1 MQNLIPTNAIENT
14 IRVKFFGEPVLTT
27 AQLAEFY
34 GTSPNTIRK
43 NFNANKSRFI
53 DAKHYFRLT
62 GENLQQFKSE
72 VAEIYRAQKV
82 NLCVAESNVVQNDIT
97 ESNVV
102 QDCLAKKFHLI
113 APKQN
118 VLYLWTKRGAA
129 RHAKMLNTD
138 RAWDVFELLE
148 AAYFEKA
155 AEKEKPLPEEKPPI
169 ENPPPLDFIRTCTL
183 IGMATCARDPE
194 CFDKIARDAG
204 YFIANGKF
212 PDSSPQFKSLKEPI
226 KLFYL

>member
-1 MQNLIPTNAIENT
+1 MQNLIPITAFENMSR
-14 IRVKFFGEPVLTT
+14 IKYRKQLILTT
-27 AQLAEFY
+27 AQIAEFY
-34 GTSPNTIRK
+34 GTSPIRIQQ
-43 NFNANKSRFI
+43 NFNSNSDKFI
-53 DAKHYFRLT
+53 EGNHYFKVEGNDL
-62 GENLQQFKSE
+62 ENLRF
-72 VAEIYRAQKV
+72 AQ
-82 NLCVAESNVVQNDIT
+82 NELQISPMT
-97 ESNVV
+97 R
-102 QDCLAKKFHLI
+102 
-113 APKQN
+113 

-183 IGMATCARDPE
+183 IGMATFARDPE